1 VTACVP
7 VAEKIRDRAPALLAV
22 AAGGYALSV
31 AYPHLNWDGTA
42 WAALTP
48 VLLTALGR
56 RARPAFGLG
65 WLGGFVF
72 FMVLLRWLLFTF
84 ETYSAFPAVIMWLPT
99 ALLAGY
105 CALYVGGFAAMLSWL
120 AERWSIALALT
131 AAPFV
136 WVTGEWLR
144 GHVLGGFPWGLL
156 GYSQF
161 QRLPVIQIAEI
172 GGVYAVS
179 FVIVT
184 VNAALVGIVAL
195 PWRQAAVGVLVAL
208 AVVVG
213 TLTFGYVR
221 LATPPPSSDRAA
233 ISVMQPAIEQPLK
246 WDPQYTV
253 RTLDIYF
260 ALTRRAAAEH
270 PDLIVWPETASPTL
284 LRRDADLLSAL
295 RSVSSTLGVPL
306 VVGSVDVDDVVP
318 DRIYNTAFL
327 VTSRG
332 ITHRYDK
339 IHLVPFGEYVPLGLI
354 GVVRKWAEFVSQM
367 EAGSRAVVF
376 PDPPTPFGIVICYEG
391 IFPELFR
398 DFVRGGARVMLN
410 MTNDAWFGRTSGP
423 WQHLSMY
430 PLRAVEHRIA
440 IARAANTG
448 VSAFIA
454 PTGQIIR
461 RMPLFD
467 RGVMTERLDLRVGT
481 TLYTRFGDWIAYLAM
496 AVTAALAGVT
506 LRWRTA

>member
-7 VAEKIRDRAPALLAV
+7 VADRIRRLLPAVV
-22 AAGGYALSV
+22 AGVAGGVALSA
-31 AYPHLNWDGTA
+31 AYPHPNWDGTA
-42 WAALTP
+42 WVALTP
-48 VLLTALGR
+48 VMLTALGR
-56 RARPAFGLG
+56 RPRPAFGLG
-65 WLGGFVF
+65 WLGGFAF
-72 FMVLLRWLLFTF
+72 FLVLLRWLNFTF
-84 ETYSAFPAVIMWLPT
+84 QTYSEFPAAVVWLPT

-105 CALYVGGFAAMLSWL
+105 CALYVGAFAAALSWI
-120 AERWSIALALT
+120 AERRSIALALA
-131 AAPFV
+131 AAPFL
-136 WVTGEWLR
+136 WVSGEWLR

-161 QRLPVIQIAEI
+161 QRLPVIQIAEL

-179 FVIVT
+179 FVLLAA
-184 VNAALVGIVAL
+184 NAATVGIVAL
-195 PWRQAAVGVLVAL
+195 PWRQAAVGVMGAL
-208 AVVVG
+208 ALVVA

-221 LATPPPSSDRAA
+221 LAQAPLAPEEVSVA
-233 ISVMQPAIEQPLK
+233 VMQPSIEQPLK
-246 WDPQYTV
+246 WDAQQTT

-260 ALTRRAAAEH
+260 ALTRRAARER
-270 PDLIVWPETASPTL
+270 PDLIVWPETAAPSV
-284 LRRDADLLSAL
+284 LRRDPDLLGAL
-295 RSVSSTLGVPL
+295 RAMSAALRVPL

-318 DRIYNTAFL
+318 DRVYNAAFL
-327 VTSRG
+327 VTGRG
-332 ITHRYDK
+332 ITDRYDK

-376 PDPPTPFGIVICYEG
+376 PGPPTPFGIVICYEG

-398 DFVRGGARVMLN
+398 EFVRGDARVMLN

-454 PTGQIIR
+454 PSGQIIR
-461 RMPLFD
+461 RMALFD
-467 RGVMTERLDLRVGT
+467 RGVMTERLPLRSVR
-481 TLYTRFGDWIAYLAM
+481 TLYTRFGDWLAYLSLA
-496 AVTAALAGVT
+496 AVALVGAT
-506 LRWRTA
+506 LRRRAA

>member
-1 VTACVP
+1 MTACVP
-7 VAEKIRDRAPALLAV
+7 VAERIRKRLPALVGV
-22 AAGGYALSV
+22 AAGGVALSA
-31 AYPHLNWDGTA
+31 AYPHPNWDGTA
-42 WAALTP
+42 WVALTP
-48 VLLTALGR
+48 VMLTALGR

-72 FMVLLRWLLFTF
+72 FLVLLRWLNFTF
-84 ETYSAFPAVIMWLPT
+84 QTYSEFPAAIVWLPT

-105 CALYVGGFAAMLSWL
+105 CALYVGGFASALSWI
-120 AERWSIALALT
+120 AQRRSIALALV
-131 AAPFV
+131 AAPFL

-161 QRLPVIQIAEI
+161 QRLPVIQIAEL

-179 FVIVT
+179 FVLLAA
-184 VNAALVGIVAL
+184 NAAVVGIVAL
-195 PWRQAAVGVLVAL
+195 PWRSAAVGVMGAL
-208 AVVVG
+208 ALVVA

-221 LATPPPSSDRAA
+221 LAPPPRPADGVSIA
-233 ISVMQPAIEQPLK
+233 VMQPVIEQPLK
-246 WDPQYTV
+246 WDPQYTE

-260 ALTRRAAAEH
+260 TLTRRAASER

-284 LRRDADLLSAL
+284 LRRDPDLLGAL
-295 RSVSSTLGVPL
+295 RAMSGALGVPL
-306 VVGSVDVDDVVP
+306 VVGSVDVDDVVAG
-318 DRIYNTAFL
+318 RIYNTAFL
-327 VTSRG
+327 VTGQG
-332 ITHRYDK
+332 ITERYDK

-376 PDPPTPFGIVICYEG
+376 PGPPTPFGTVICYEG

-454 PTGQIIR
+454 PTGQIVR
-461 RMPLFD
+461 RMALFD
-467 RGVMTERLDLRVGT
+467 RGVMTERLPLRSGT
-481 TLYTRFGDWIAYLAM
+481 TAYTRFGDWLAYLSM
-496 AVTAALAGVT
+496 ICTAALVGTTMRRRA
-506 LRWRTA
+506 A

>member
-1 VTACVP
+1 
-7 VAEKIRDRAPALLAV
+7 LAV
-22 AAGGYALSV
+22 AAGGLALSV
-31 AYPHLNWDGTA
+31 AYPHANWDGTA

-48 VLLTALGR
+48 VILTALGR

-72 FMVLLRWLLFTF
+72 FMVLLRWLNFTF
-84 ETYSAFPAVIMWLPT
+84 QTYSAFPTAVVWLPT

-105 CALYVGGFAAMLSWL
+105 CALYVGGFAAVLSWL
-120 AERWSIALALT
+120 AQRRSIGLALT

-136 WVTGEWLR
+136 WVAGEWLR

-161 QRLPVIQIAEI
+161 QRLPVIQIAEL

-179 FVIVT
+179 FVVLA
-184 VNAALVGIVAL
+184 VHAAVVGIVAL
-195 PWRQAAVGVLVAL
+195 PWRQAAVGVILVLALVA
-208 AVVVG
+208 G
-213 TLTFGYVR
+213 TLSFGYVR
-221 LATPPPSSDRAA
+221 LATPPNSSERAS
-233 ISVMQPAIEQPLK
+233 ITVMQPAIEQPLK
-246 WDPQYTV
+246 WDPQHTM

-260 ALTRRAAAEH
+260 ALTRRAAREH
-270 PDLIVWPETASPTL
+270 PDLIVWPETASPTV
-284 LRRDADLLSAL
+284 LRRDPDLLAAL
-295 RSVSSTLGVPL
+295 RAMSGAVGAPL

-318 DRIYNTAFL
+318 DRLYNAAFL
-327 VTSRG
+327 VTAQG
-332 ITHRYDK
+332 ITARYDK

-367 EAGSRAVVF
+367 EAGSRAIVF
-376 PDPPTPFGIVICYEG
+376 PGPPTPFGIVICYEG

-423 WQHLSMY
+423 WQHLAMY

-454 PTGQIIR
+454 PTGQIFR
-461 RMPLFD
+461 RMSLFD
-467 RGVMTERLDLRVGT
+467 RGVMTEPLPLREGMT
-481 TLYTRFGDWIAYLAM
+481 FYTRFGDWVAYLAM
-496 AVTAALAGVT
+496 AVSAALVGST
-506 LRWRTA
+506 LRRRAA